1 MYIRDAAEAH
11 MGNPVNLVKR
21 DTRGREWDLGRDPC
35 FGFKA
40 DLFLMV
46 ELRPVGSDRRSGS
59 F

>member
-1 MYIRDAAEAH
+1 

-35 FGFKA
+35 LGFKA